1 MKLPRHG
8 SAVVTLPSD
17 TEILITR
24 RFDAS
29 AASVFHAWTTPDL
42 VCRWWG
48 SDEAPLVVCEI
59 DLRVGGDWR
68 YVSRHRDHGEL
79 GWHGTYEDIVL
90 DAALVSSEVF
100 EGVPDA
106 ESRNALTLSE
116 HDGVTTLTVLVTHT
130 TRENR
135 DGHINSGMEAGMQ
148 QTLDRLGELISPTE
162 PSHPKGNVTMSDT
175 SDHTSSDATPSATP
189 ARWRH
194 IAGAFTARVEGVP
207 IAAWS
212 NPSPCEGWVARDIVK
227 HLVEWV
233 PPFLNTGAGLVLTTG
248 PDIATDPSGAW
259 RHLNDQIIA
268 VLDSPGVDQQIFDHP
283 QAGQHPLDQAID
295 RFILGD
301 VLIHTWDLARAT
313 GQDEHLDADMVND
326 MLGGMEAIA
335 DLLVQSGHYGPRT
348 PTSATAD
355 NQTKLLALTG
365 RNP

>member
-8 SAVVTLPSD
+8 TAVVTLPSD
-17 TEILITR
+17 NEILITR
-24 RFDAS
+24 RFDAP
-29 AASVFHAWTTPDL
+29 AASVFLAWTTPEY
-42 VCRWWG
+42 VRRWWG
-48 SDEAPLVVCEI
+48 SDEAPLVLCDI
-59 DLRVGGDWR
+59 DLRVGGNWR

-79 GWHGTYEDIVL
+79 GWHGTFEAIVP

-106 ESRNALTLSE
+106 ESRNSLTLTE
-116 HDGVTTLTVLVTHT
+116 HDGVTTLTVLVTHKS
-130 TRENR
+130 RENR

-148 QTLDRLGELISPTE
+148 QTLDRLADIISPAA
-162 PSHPKGNVTMSDT
+162 PSHPEGNPIM
-175 SDHTSSDATPSATP
+175 SDHTSPDAMSASA
-189 ARWRH
+189 ARWQH
-194 IAGAFTARVEGVP
+194 ITGAFTERVDGVRA
-207 IAAWS
+207 AAWS
-212 NPSPCEGWVARDIVK
+212 NPTPCEGWIARDIVK

-233 PPFLNTGAGLVLTTG
+233 PPFLNTGAGLVLTAG
-248 PDIATDPSGAW
+248 PDVAIDPSGAW

-268 VLDSPGVDQQIFDHP
+268 VLSAPDIDMRTFDHP
-283 QAGQHPLDQAID
+283 QAGQHPLSQAIE

-313 GQDEHLDADMVND
+313 GQNENLDPDMVNE

-335 DLLVQSGHYGPRT
+335 DILVQSGHYGPRT
-348 PTSATAD
+348 ATSATAD